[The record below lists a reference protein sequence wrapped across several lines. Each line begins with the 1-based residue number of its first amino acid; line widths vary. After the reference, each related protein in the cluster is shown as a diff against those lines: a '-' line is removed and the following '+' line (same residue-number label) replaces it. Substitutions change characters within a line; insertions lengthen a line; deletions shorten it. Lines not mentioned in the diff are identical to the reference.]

1 LRFIRRAGIFVA
13 VKRGR
18 KPNAPVAEEKLACAG
33 IVRLVQHHRERLV
46 DAVHP
51 RHGNVRLDLTD
62 ALVVMLAA
70 FFNPAVR
77 SLRLIE
83 QLSQIPWI
91 NGQLRV
97 DRVCRSTLSDA
108 FERFEPEQ
116 LLPIIEA
123 LAQQVPQLAR
133 VDGDLESL
141 CRRVV
146 AGDGS
151 YWNIPADVLWALA
164 QNRGGKGKTP
174 TRRAVRVNWQFDV
187 SSFTPTADVSVSG
200 ADEGSEAAAFIKR
213 LVEGV
218 IYVVDRNFVHFDFI
232 NAVLAKNS
240 DLVLRLRSDTRFE
253 ATRTLALC
261 EKDLAAGV
269 VSDRLG
275 TLPGSSQKKGKSR
288 TGHPPTRMLREVII
302 TDPQTGKSVRLIT
315 SLLDVPAHV
324 IGAIYRNRW
333 QIELFFRWLKVWA
346 NFDHLFSH
354 GKKGITLQFYVAIIA
369 CLLMYVRSG
378 RKLNRYGLFLLGE
391 VAAGRIAFDAI
402 VPMLDRIEREKQ
414 LERERRLRKKA
425 ASAKKVALLPA

>member
-1 LRFIRRAGIFVA
+1 LRFCTRAGIFTC

-18 KPNAPVAEEKLACAG
+18 KPNPPVEEDKLACLS
-33 IVRLVQHHRERLV
+33 IVRLVQHHRDLLAE
-46 DAVHP
+46 AAHP

-83 QLSQIPWI
+83 QLSQIPWVK
-91 NGQLRV
+91 GQLRV
-97 DRVCRSTLSDA
+97 DRVCKSTLADA

-116 LLPIIEA
+116 LLPVIAA
-123 LAQQVPQLAR
+123 LAQQVPALAR
-133 VDGDLESL
+133 VDGDLEML
-141 CRRVV
+141 CRNVV

-164 QNRGGKGKTP
+164 QNRGGTGKT

-187 SSFTPTADVSVSG
+187 STFTPTGDLSVSG

-213 LVEGV
+213 LVAGV

-232 NAVLAKNS
+232 NAVLAKDS

-253 ATRTLALC
+253 ASQVPMPLSD
-261 EKDLAAGV
+261 KDLAAGV

-288 TGHPPTRMLREVII
+288 TGPPPTRTLREVIV

-324 IGAIYRNRW
+324 IGAIYRHRW

-346 NFDHLFSH
+346 NFDHLVSH
-354 GKKGITLQFYVAIIA
+354 NKRGITLQFYVAIIA

-378 RKLNRYGLFLLGE
+378 RKLNKYSLFLLGQ
-391 VAAGRIAFDAI
+391 VAAGQVDFDGIA
-402 VPMLDRIEREKQ
+402 PMLDRIEREKQ
-414 LERERRLRKKA
+414 QERQRRLQKK
-425 ASAKKVALLPA
+425 ASAKKVEQRPA